1 MLSDAT
7 KNEIRRLMERYPQP
21 RSALGPALHVV
32 QRELGWVPPE
42 VEEEIAELFGLDPAE
57 VHAFVGFYNMY
68 YKEPKGLYHI
78 EICTNVS
85 CKLRGA
91 EECARHLMERL
102 GLKGWGE
109 TTEDGLFTLDH
120 AECLGS
126 CGTAPVMSV
135 RKRGQELPRYY
146 EALTPER
153 IDEILAE
160 LRANADR
167 PLPVEPDPMGPMHF
181 GGMEPKVLLAR
192 VTKPNSHRLETYVED
207 GGYQALRKALFEMT
221 PEQVVEEV
229 KASGLRG
236 RGGAGFPAGVKWSF
250 IPQGVFPRY
259 LVCNADESEPGTFK
273 DRILMEYDPHQVL
286 EGIII
291 TAYAIQAEKAFIY
304 IRGEYGFPYARL
316 QQAIEEAYEH
326 NYLGRNI
333 LGTNFSLDVVIH
345 RGAGAYICG
354 EETAL
359 LTSLEG
365 YRGHPRLKPPFPAS
379 EGLYRKPTIV
389 NNVETLAN
397 VPHIVKN
404 GAQWYRSF
412 GTERS
417 PGFRLFALSGEVRKP
432 GVYELPHGVTLRELI
447 YEYAGGT
454 LDDRPVKAI
463 VPGGLSMPLLTAEH
477 LETPLDFESVQE
489 AGSLLGSAGIIVICE
504 GTSLVEVMERTI
516 AFYREES
523 CGKCAPCRE
532 GTGWLEKILQRIRSG
547 KGRKEDLD
555 EILRIA
561 KFIEQQTF
569 CPFGPAAVW
578 GITSAIRRFR
588 AELEDYIEE
597 TNPTGEVP
605 PLPVRPMYR
614 PDVGMPAHERA

>member
-1 MLSDAT
+1 MLSEAA
-7 KNEIRRLMERYPQP
+7 KVEIRKLMARYPDP

-32 QRELGWVPPE
+32 QRELGWIPPE
-42 VEEEIAELFGLDPAE
+42 AEEEVAALFGMDPTE

-68 YKEPKGLYHI
+68 YKEPKGIYHL
-78 EICTNVS
+78 EVCTNVS

-91 EECARHLMERL
+91 DSCAHHLMKAL
-102 GLKGWGE
+102 GLNGWGE
-109 TTEDGLFTLDH
+109 TTQDGLFTVDH
-120 AECLGS
+120 TECLGS

-135 RKRGQELPRYY
+135 RKRGQDLPRYY

-153 IDEILAE
+153 MDQILAE
-160 LRANADR
+160 LRANVGR
-167 PLPVEPDPMGPMHF
+167 PLPVEPQPMGPAHF

-192 VTKPNSHRLETYVED
+192 VTKPDSHRIETYVAD

-221 PEQVVEEV
+221 PDQVIEEV

-236 RGGAGFPAGVKWSF
+236 RGGAGFPAGMKWSF
-250 IPQGVFPRY
+250 LPKGVFPRY

-286 EGIII
+286 EGIIL

-316 QQAIEEAYEH
+316 QQAIDDAYQH
-326 NYLGRNI
+326 GYLGRNI
-333 LGTNFSLDVVIH
+333 LGSSFSLDVILH

-365 YRGHPRLKPPFPAS
+365 QRGHPRLKPPFPAT

-397 VPHIVKN
+397 VPHIIRN

-412 GTERS
+412 GTEKS
-417 PGFRLFALSGEVRKP
+417 PGFRLFAVSGEVKRP

-447 YEYAGGT
+447 YTHAGGT
-454 LDDRPVKAI
+454 LDDRPVKAV
-463 VPGGLSMPLLTAEH
+463 VPGGLSMPFLTAAQ
-477 LETPLDFESVQE
+477 LDTPLDFESVQA

-523 CGKCAPCRE
+523 CGKCTPCRE
-532 GTGWLEKILQRIRSG
+532 GTGWLEKVLHRIRCG
-547 KGRKEDLD
+547 KGRLEDLD
-555 EILRIA
+555 EILRVS
-561 KFIEQQTF
+561 KFIEQQSF

-578 GITSAIRRFR
+578 GIRSAINRFR
-588 AELEDYIEE
+588 PELEAYIRQ
-597 TNPTGEVP
+597 TNPAGEVP
-605 PLPVRPMYR
+605 PLPVRPIYR
-614 PDVGMPAHERA
+614 PDVGMPAHERD

>member
-1 MLSDAT
+1 MLSDAA
-7 KNEIRRLMERYPQP
+7 KVEIRKLMAQYPDP

-32 QRELGWVPPE
+32 QRELGWIPPE
-42 VEEEIAELFGLDPAE
+42 AEEEMAALFGIDPTE

-68 YKEPKGLYHI
+68 YKEPKGVYHL
-78 EICTNVS
+78 EVCTNLS

-91 EECARHLMERL
+91 DSCAHHLMKVL
-102 GLKGWGE
+102 GLNNWGE
-109 TTEDGLFTLDH
+109 TTQDGLFTVDH
-120 AECLGS
+120 TECLGS
-126 CGTAPVMSV
+126 CGTAPVMSA
-135 RKRGQELPRYY
+135 RKRGQDLPRYY

-153 IDEILAE
+153 VDQILAE
-160 LRANADR
+160 LRAHVHH
-167 PLPVEPDPMGPMHF
+167 PLPVEPQPMGPAHF

-192 VTKPNSHRLETYVED
+192 VTKPNSHRIETYVAD

-221 PEQVVEEV
+221 PDQVVEEV

-236 RGGAGFPAGVKWSF
+236 RGGAGFPAGVKWGF
-250 IPQGVFPRY
+250 LPKGVFPRY

-286 EGIII
+286 EGIIL

-316 QQAIEEAYEH
+316 RQAIDEAYQH
-326 NYLGRNI
+326 GYLGRNI
-333 LGTNFSLDVVIH
+333 LGSSFSLDVVLH

-365 YRGHPRLKPPFPAS
+365 QRGHPRLKPPFPAT

-397 VPHIVKN
+397 VPHIIRN

-412 GTERS
+412 GTEKS
-417 PGFRLFALSGEVRKP
+417 PGFRLFAVSGEVKRP
-432 GVYELPHGVTLRELI
+432 GIYELPHGVTLRELI
-447 YEYAGGT
+447 YTHAGGT
-454 LDDRPVKAI
+454 LDDRPVKAV
-463 VPGGLSMPLLTAEH
+463 VPGGLSMPLLTAAQ
-477 LETPLDFESVQE
+477 LDTPLDFESVQA

-523 CGKCAPCRE
+523 CGKCTPCRE
-532 GTGWLEKILQRIRSG
+532 GTGWLEKVLHRIRCG
-547 KGRKEDLD
+547 KGRLEDLD
-555 EILRIA
+555 EILRVSR
-561 KFIEQQTF
+561 FIEQQSF

-578 GITSAIRRFR
+578 GIRSAINRFR
-588 AELEDYIEE
+588 PELEAYIQQ
-597 TNPTGEVP
+597 TNPAGEVP
-605 PLPVRPMYR
+605 PLPVRPIYR
-614 PDVGMPAHERA
+614 PDVGMPAHERD

>member
-1 MLSDAT
+1 
-7 KNEIRRLMERYPQP
+7 
-21 RSALGPALHVV
+21 
-32 QRELGWVPPE
+32 
-42 VEEEIAELFGLDPAE
+42 
-57 VHAFVGFYNMY
+57 
-68 YKEPKGLYHI
+68 
-78 EICTNVS
+78 
-85 CKLRGA
+85 
-91 EECARHLMERL
+91 
-102 GLKGWGE
+102 
-109 TTEDGLFTLDH
+109 
-120 AECLGS
+120 
-126 CGTAPVMSV
+126 
-135 RKRGQELPRYY
+135 
-146 EALTPER
+146 
-153 IDEILAE
+153 
-160 LRANADR
+160 
-167 PLPVEPDPMGPMHF
+167 
-181 GGMEPKVLLAR
+181 
-192 VTKPNSHRLETYVED
+192 
-207 GGYQALRKALFEMT
+207 
-221 PEQVVEEV
+221 
-229 KASGLRG
+229 
-236 RGGAGFPAGVKWSF
+236 
-250 IPQGVFPRY
+250 
-259 LVCNADESEPGTFK
+259 
-273 DRILMEYDPHQVL
+273 
-286 EGIII
+286 
-291 TAYAIQAEKAFIY
+291 
-304 IRGEYGFPYARL
+304 
-316 QQAIEEAYEH
+316 
-326 NYLGRNI
+326 
-333 LGTNFSLDVVIH
+333 
-345 RGAGAYICG
+345 
-354 EETAL
+354 
-359 LTSLEG
+359 
-365 YRGHPRLKPPFPAS
+365 LKPPFPAS

-404 GAQWYRSF
+404 GAHWYRSF

>member
-1 MLSDAT
+1 MLSETARV
-7 KNEIRRLMERYPQP
+7 EIRKLMARYPDP

-32 QRELGWVPPE
+32 QRELGWIPPE
-42 VEEEIAELFGLDPAE
+42 AQKEVAALFGMDPTE
-57 VHAFVGFYNMY
+57 VYAFVGFYNMY
-68 YKEPKGLYHI
+68 YKEPKGVYHL
-78 EICTNVS
+78 EVCTNIS

-91 EECARHLMERL
+91 DACARHLMQAL
-102 GLKGWGE
+102 GLNGWSE
-109 TTEDGLFTLDH
+109 TTRDGLFTVDH
-120 AECLGS
+120 VECLGS

-135 RKRGQELPRYY
+135 RKRGQDLPRYY

-153 IDEILAE
+153 LDQVLAE
-160 LRANADR
+160 LRANVDQ
-167 PLPVEPDPMGPMHF
+167 PLPVEPHPMGPAHF

-192 VTKPNSHRLETYVED
+192 VAKPNSHRLETYVAD

-221 PEQVVEEV
+221 PDQVIEEV

-250 IPQGVFPRY
+250 LPKGVFPRY

-286 EGIII
+286 EGIIL

-316 QQAIEEAYEH
+316 RQAIDEAYQH
-326 NYLGRNI
+326 GYLGHNI
-333 LGTNFSLDVVIH
+333 LGSSFSLDVILH

-365 YRGHPRLKPPFPAS
+365 QRGHPRLKPPFPAT

-397 VPHIVKN
+397 VPHIIRN

-412 GTERS
+412 GTDKS
-417 PGFRLFALSGEVRKP
+417 PGFRLFAVSGEVRKP
-432 GVYELPHGVTLRELI
+432 GIYELPHGVTLRELI
-447 YEYAGGT
+447 YTHAGGT
-454 LDDRPVKAI
+454 LDDRPVKAVI
-463 VPGGLSMPLLTAEH
+463 PGGLSMPLLTAAQ
-477 LETPLDFESVQE
+477 LDTPLDFESVQA
-489 AGSLLGSAGIIVICE
+489 AGSLLGSAGVIVICE

-523 CGKCAPCRE
+523 CGKCTPCRE
-532 GTGWLEKILQRIRSG
+532 GTGWLEKVLHRIHC
-547 KGRKEDLD
+547 GRGRLEDLD
-555 EILRIA
+555 EILRVS
-561 KFIEQQTF
+561 KFIEQQSF

-578 GITSAIRRFR
+578 GIRSAINQFR
-588 AELEDYIEE
+588 PELEAYIRQ
-597 TNPTGEVP
+597 TNPAGEVP
-605 PLPVRPMYR
+605 PLPVRPVYR
-614 PDVGMPAHERA
+614 PDVGMPAHERD

>member
-1 MLSDAT
+1 MLSDRA
-7 KNEIRRLMERYPQP
+7 KAEIRKLMAQYPRP

-42 VEEEIAELFGLDPAE
+42 AEAEVADLFGLDPTE
-57 VHAFVGFYNMY
+57 VHAFSGFYNMY
-68 YKEPKGLYHI
+68 YKEPKGVYHL
-78 EICTNVS
+78 EVCTNVP

-91 EECARHLMERL
+91 EQCAHHLMQTL
-102 GLKGWGE
+102 GLSGWGE
-109 TTEDGLFTLDH
+109 TTKDGLFTLDH
-120 AECLGS
+120 VECLGS

-135 RKRGQELPRYY
+135 RKRGQDLPRYY

-153 IDEILAE
+153 IDQILAD
-160 LRANADR
+160 LRANAR
-167 PLPVEPDPMGPMHF
+167 QPLPVEPVPMGPLHF

-192 VTKPNSHRLETYVED
+192 ITRPDSHRIETYVED
-207 GGYQALRKALFEMT
+207 GGYQALHKALTAMT
-221 PEQVVEEV
+221 PDQIVEEV

-236 RGGAGFPAGVKWSF
+236 RGGAGFPAGTKWGF
-250 IPQGVFPRY
+250 LPKGVFPRY

-273 DRILMEYDPHQVL
+273 DRILLEYDPHQVL

-291 TAYAIQAEKAFIY
+291 TAYAIQAEKAFVY

-316 QQAIEEAYEH
+316 QQAVEDAYKH

-333 LGTNFSLDVVIH
+333 LGSKFNLDVVVH

-365 YRGHPRLKPPFPAS
+365 YRGHPRLKPPFPAA
-379 EGLYRKPTIV
+379 EGLYRKPTII

-412 GTERS
+412 GTDRS
-417 PGFRLFALSGEVRKP
+417 PGFRLFAVSGEVRKP

-447 YEYAGGT
+447 YTHAGGT

-463 VPGGLSMPLLTAEH
+463 VPGGLSMPLLTAAQ
-477 LETPLDFESVQE
+477 LDTSLDFESVQ
-489 AGSLLGSAGIIVICE
+489 
-504 GTSLVEVMERTI
+504 
-516 AFYREES
+516 
-523 CGKCAPCRE
+523 
-532 GTGWLEKILQRIRSG
+532 
-547 KGRKEDLD
+547 
-555 EILRIA
+555 
-561 KFIEQQTF
+561 
-569 CPFGPAAVW
+569 AA
-578 GITSAIRRFR
+578 
-588 AELEDYIEE
+588 
-597 TNPTGEVP
+597 
-605 PLPVRPMYR
+605 
-614 PDVGMPAHERA
+614 

>member
-1 MLSDAT
+1 MLSDAA
-7 KNEIRRLMERYPQP
+7 KVEIRKLMARYPDP

-32 QRELGWVPPE
+32 QRELGWIPPGA
-42 VEEEIAELFGLDPAE
+42 EEEVATLFGMDPTE

-68 YKEPKGLYHI
+68 YKEPKGVYHL
-78 EICTNVS
+78 EVCTNIS

-91 EECARHLMERL
+91 DSCAHHLMKVL
-102 GLKGWGE
+102 GLNGWGE
-109 TTEDGLFTLDH
+109 TTQDGLFTVDH
-120 AECLGS
+120 TECLGS

-135 RKRGQELPRYY
+135 RKRGQDLPRYY

-153 IDEILAE
+153 VDQILAE
-160 LRANADR
+160 LRAHVHQ
-167 PLPVEPDPMGPMHF
+167 PLPVEPQPMGPAHF

-192 VTKPNSHRLETYVED
+192 VTKPDSHRIETYVAD

-221 PEQVVEEV
+221 PDQVVEEV

-236 RGGAGFPAGVKWSF
+236 RGGAGFPAGMKWSF
-250 IPQGVFPRY
+250 LPKGVFPRY

-286 EGIII
+286 EGIIL

-316 QQAIEEAYEH
+316 QQAIDEAYQH
-326 NYLGRNI
+326 GYLGRNI
-333 LGTNFSLDVVIH
+333 LGSSFSLDVILH

-365 YRGHPRLKPPFPAS
+365 QRGHPRLKPPFPAT

-397 VPHIVKN
+397 VPHIIRN

-412 GTERS
+412 GTEKS
-417 PGFRLFALSGEVRKP
+417 PGFRLFAVSGEVKRP
-432 GVYELPHGVTLRELI
+432 GIYELPHGVTLRELI
-447 YEYAGGT
+447 YTHAGGT
-454 LDDRPVKAI
+454 LDDRPVKAV
-463 VPGGLSMPLLTAEH
+463 VPGGLSMPLLTAAQ
-477 LETPLDFESVQE
+477 LDTPLDFESVQA
-489 AGSLLGSAGIIVICE
+489 AGSLLGSAGVIVICE

-523 CGKCAPCRE
+523 CGKCTPCRE
-532 GTGWLEKILQRIRSG
+532 GTGWLEKVLHRIRCG
-547 KGRKEDLD
+547 KGRLEDLD
-555 EILRIA
+555 EILRVS
-561 KFIEQQTF
+561 KFIEQQSF

-578 GITSAIRRFR
+578 GIRSAINRFR
-588 AELEDYIEE
+588 PELEAYIRQ
-597 TNPTGEVP
+597 TNPASEVP
-605 PLPVRPMYR
+605 PLPVRPIYR
-614 PDVGMPAHERA
+614 PDVGMPVHERD